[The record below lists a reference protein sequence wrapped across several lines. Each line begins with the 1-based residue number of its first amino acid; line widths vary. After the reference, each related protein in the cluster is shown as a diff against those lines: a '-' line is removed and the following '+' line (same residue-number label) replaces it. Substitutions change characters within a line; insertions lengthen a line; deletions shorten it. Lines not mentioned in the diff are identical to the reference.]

1 MSIRRNID
9 HILPGK
15 SVLACVSFFS
25 TQRDVML
32 SKIVGECELRDLLTT
47 YNLHEI
53 KQIKQPL
60 WRKLD
65 DQWSLRTFRCLETD
79 ADALSLTLLFRH
91 WCKRFRA
98 LSASAMQRSSILFQN

>member
-32 SKIVGECELRDLLTT
+32 MKIILSKIVGECELRDILTT

-65 DQWSLRTFRCLETD
+65 DQ
-79 ADALSLTLLFRH
+79 
-91 WCKRFRA
+91 
-98 LSASAMQRSSILFQN
+98 